1 MMANLLSAVPPC
13 VSAYLFESERE
24 RNREREKETERERES
39 ERVCVG
45 MYVCAPVLCRH
56 GLVVGQGQEPRL
68 DHTAETLLV
77 GREKRGRSPRPRPRN
92 ATAVP
97 SASRGAVA
105 MRPSLIKP
113 EMMRPMVVL

>member
-77 GREKRGRSPRPRPRN
+77 GREKRGREPQAE
-92 ATAVP
+92 ATERHGRALGVTRCRCD
-97 SASRGAVA
+97 AAQLDQA
-105 MRPSLIKP
+105 
-113 EMMRPMVVL
+113 